1 MEHNEIFVQFGPNI
15 VTDKRSQERPDLSLE
30 GDNSQLDNENMV
42 LGCSE
47 SQQSL
52 QTSNLRKARKNL
64 KMVANQ
70 REGVGVVRIYN

>member
-1 MEHNEIFVQFGPNI
+1 MEHNEIFVQFVQNNT
-15 VTDKRSQERPDLSLE
+15 TDQRSPDRHDLSIE
-30 GDNSQLDNENMV
+30 GDNSQLDNENII

>member
-30 GDNSQLDNENMV
+30 GDGSQLENDNMG

-70 REGVGVVRIYN
+70 REGVGGVRIYN